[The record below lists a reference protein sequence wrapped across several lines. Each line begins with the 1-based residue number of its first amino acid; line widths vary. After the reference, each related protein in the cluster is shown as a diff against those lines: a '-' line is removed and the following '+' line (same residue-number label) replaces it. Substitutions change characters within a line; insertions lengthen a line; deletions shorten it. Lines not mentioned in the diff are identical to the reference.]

1 MITTMMTEK
10 DWAAHNVRRKNLGAH
25 VLGVT
30 AFAGGRISTH
40 WLMPN
45 GQIAQDNWDM
55 DGMEFPSL
63 TAELPEVAWDEREIH
78 DMFGYRPK
86 GHLDLRALVRNPRWP
101 DGFYPLAGLNAP
113 RKPQWLEVAPN
124 NPAQTVE
131 GEGVTIMKVGPTHAG
146 IIEAGHFVFSII
158 GENILHVDLHLF
170 QNHRGVEGQLQGR
183 PIGSVCPIISRIC
196 GADTVS
202 HQTNLAMAV
211 EEMVGYQVPDEI
223 QWQRILL
230 LESERILSH
239 LNDLAQIPAGV
250 GFSVANQRALAM
262 KERWQRGLDVIFGH
276 RLLFD
281 TVQAGKPLDM
291 DTQALGT
298 LIVQLQREWRPWR
311 SLVQGHHGFQD
322 RMQGVGTVRQSD
334 ALRFGGQ
341 GIVARASGVTFD
353 ARQQMPLYQSW
364 HVDYASEA
372 SGDVFSRFKVRL
384 DEVEASWRLM
394 ERVLQRIQ
402 IHSALPVWE
411 PPPDLAG
418 QAVTFSES
426 PHGLNAHIVAVD
438 RGQVI
443 RYHVRSGTFRN
454 WPLLAKA
461 VAGNA
466 VGDFPLINKSFELCY
481 SCLDR

>member
-1 MITTMMTEK
+1 MIAALMTKKE
-10 DWAAHNVRRKNLGAH
+10 WITNNVRRKNLGAH

-30 AFAGGRISTH
+30 AFAGGHIAVH
-40 WLMPN
+40 WLMPS
-45 GQIAQDNWDM
+45 GQIVQDNWDM
-55 DGMEFPSL
+55 HGLEFPSL
-63 TAELPEVAWDEREIH
+63 TVELPEMAWDEREIH
-78 DMFGYRPK
+78 DVFGYRPQ
-86 GHLDLRALVRNPRWP
+86 GHPDLRALVRNPRWP
-101 DGFYPLAGLNAP
+101 DEFYPMAGLNAP
-113 RKPQWLEVAPN
+113 QKPPWREVAPN
-124 NPAQTVE
+124 NPEQTVE

-146 IIEAGHFVFSII
+146 IIESGHFVFSII
-158 GENILHVDLHLF
+158 GENILHLDLHLF

-183 PIGSVCPIISRIC
+183 LIGSVAPLISRIC

-211 EEMVGYQVPDEI
+211 EEMAGYQVPDEI
-223 QWQRILL
+223 KWQRILL

-250 GFSVANQRALAM
+250 GFSVANQKALTM
-262 KERWQRGLDVIFGH
+262 KERWQRGLAVIFGH

-281 TVQAGKPLDM
+281 TVHPGKSLAM
-291 DTQALGT
+291 DTAALGA
-298 LIVQLQREWRPWR
+298 LITQLQREWRPWR

-322 RMQGVGTVRQSD
+322 RMKGVGMVRQSD

-341 GIVARASGVTFD
+341 GVVARASGLTFD
-353 ARQQMPLYQSW
+353 ARQLMPLYHGW
-364 HVDYASEA
+364 HVDYASET
-372 SGDVFSRFKVRL
+372 SGDVSGRFKVRL

-394 ERVLQRIQ
+394 QWVLQRYQ
-402 IHSALPVWE
+402 IHSALPFWE
-411 PPPDLAG
+411 PPTDLIG
-418 QAVTFSES
+418 QAATFSES

-438 RGQVI
+438 RGKVI

-454 WPLLAKA
+454 WPLLSKA